1 MMPDFQSDY
10 ARPYKR
16 TDLDETK
23 RNIKDG
29 SGLIYSISATNVHAT
44 DARYLKIYDATNALT
59 TVGTT
64 TPVLSYLIPALGGI
78 SISVAKGILFLNGIT
93 IACVTGAADNST
105 DPPGASE
112 VDVNIIWA

>member
-1 MMPDFQSDY
+1 MMPNFQDDY

-29 SGLIYSISATNVHAT
+29 AGLIFSIAATNLHAT
-44 DARYLKIYDATNALT
+44 DARYLKIYDATNADT

-64 TPVLSYLIPALGGI
+64 TPVLSYLIPALGGV
-78 SISVAKGILFLNGIT
+78 SINVTKGILFLNGIT

-105 DPPGASE
+105 GAPGAAE
-112 VDVNIIWA
+112 VDCNIIWA